1 MSKRTVK
8 KKGWETAD
16 TSFAQSFNQ
25 SFSRLGAQMLGARML
40 GTRMLGVV
48 LGVGLCTVP
57 QLALSP
63 AATAGGEAMVFTG
76 ATVESQGTTVGQ
88 YQLTQLAARD
98 RHRKLCLG
106 YGARQP
112 DHTLELSEEQA
123 RLRVAVN
130 SDGGDTTLL
139 IQGPWGIDC
148 NDNRGRNQRDA
159 AITDVNWP
167 AGTYLIWVG
176 GYNRGDRI
184 DYQLSVAEPPAT
196 RRR

>member
-8 KKGWETAD
+8 KNGGETAGK
-16 TSFAQSFNQ
+16 SLSQGLFAQGFA
-25 SFSRLGAQMLGARML
+25 RLS
-40 GTRMLGVV
+40 TRMLGVV

-57 QLALSP
+57 QLATSQV
-63 AATAGGEAMVFTG
+63 AMAEGESIVFTG
-76 ATVESQGTTVGQ
+76 AAAQAQGTTAGQ

-106 YGARQP
+106 YGSRQP
-112 DHTLELSEEQA
+112 DHTLELSEAQA

-159 AITDVNWP
+159 AITDTNWP

-184 DYQLSVAEPPAT
+184 DYQLNVSEPPAT
-196 RRR
+196 RRW